1 MAITLISNIK
11 QANNGTFWLVD
22 SNDIRGGLYHVDSVA
37 EMNVLP
43 AGNLKEG
50 MLCYVA
56 AEEKFYQYKKDADG
70 QLKFDVW
77 KVGFDKGETFTEL
90 SDKTIINSIIAN
102 SDALTNLQKQV
113 DAITG
118 TGEGG
123 DATTIAG
130 LNAQL
135 ASLKQT
141 VGSATVGDTAATG
154 LFARIEALEKQL
166 AAHTHEIA
174 DVTGLQAA
182 LDDKAVKSDFDA
194 LKKLVGTLP
203 ETATATNVV
212 GYVDEKV
219 AALVDGA
226 PETLDTLKELADA
239 LNNQPDAITALTNTI
254 SQKADASALEALQQ
268 TVEKNKGASDTVS
281 TKVNALDA
289 ILNGFGG
296 TDEPA
301 TVKDSLE
308 ELKTTLGTKVD
319 QNTVNTS
326 IASAVNK
333 FALSGSENDSN
344 LTISLDFGNGEGA
357 VQLGK
362 VDIPVITVS
371 EVQTII
377 DNLDKKL
384 YKDGA
389 NKWLKKD

>member
-70 QLKFDVW
+70 QLKFDIW

-135 ASLKQT
+135 ASLKTT
-141 VGSATVGDTAATG
+141 VGKATEGDTAATG

-308 ELKTTLGTKVD
+308 ELKTALGTKVD

-333 FALSGSENDSN
+333 FALSGSEDDSN

-377 DNLDKKL
+377 DNLDKKTV
-384 YKDGA
+384 
-389 NKWLKKD
+389 

>member
-43 AGNLKEG
+43 ADNLKEG

-135 ASLKQT
+135 ASLKTT
-141 VGSATVGDTAATG
+141 VGKATEGDTAATG

-308 ELKTTLGTKVD
+308 ELKTALGTKVD

-377 DNLDKKL
+377 DNLDKKTV
-384 YKDGA
+384 
-389 NKWLKKD
+389 

>member
-135 ASLKQT
+135 ASLKTT
-141 VGSATVGDTAATG
+141 VGKATEGDTAATG

-268 TVEKNKGASDTVS
+268 TVEKNKG
-281 TKVNALDA
+281 
-289 ILNGFGG
+289 
-296 TDEPA
+296 
-301 TVKDSLE
+301 
-308 ELKTTLGTKVD
+308 
-319 QNTVNTS
+319 
-326 IASAVNK
+326 
-333 FALSGSENDSN
+333 
-344 LTISLDFGNGEGA
+344 
-357 VQLGK
+357 
-362 VDIPVITVS
+362 DIRYS
-371 EVQTII
+371 
-377 DNLDKKL
+377 
-384 YKDGA
+384 
-389 NKWLKKD
+389 

>member
-56 AEEKFYQYKKDADG
+56 AEEKFYQYKKDVDG

-377 DNLDKKL
+377 DNLDKKTV
-384 YKDGA
+384 
-389 NKWLKKD
+389 

>member
-70 QLKFDVW
+70 QLKFDIW
-77 KVGFDKGETFTEL
+77 KVGFDKEETFTEL
-90 SDKTIINSIIAN
+90 SNKTIINSIIAN

-135 ASLKQT
+135 ASLKTT
-141 VGSATVGDTAATG
+141 VGKATEGDTAATG

-194 LKKLVGTLP
+194 LKELVGTLP

-281 TKVNALDA
+281 TKVDALDA

-308 ELKTTLGTKVD
+308 ELKTALGTKVD

-362 VDIPVITVS
+362 VDISVITVS

-377 DNLDKKL
+377 DNLDKKTV
-384 YKDGA
+384 
-389 NKWLKKD
+389 

>member
-43 AGNLKEG
+43 TDNLKEG

-77 KVGFDKGETFTEL
+77 KVGFDKEETFTEL
-90 SDKTIINSIIAN
+90 SNKTIINSIIAN
-102 SDALTNLQKQV
+102 SDTLTNLQKQV

-135 ASLKQT
+135 ASLKTT
-141 VGSATVGDTAATG
+141 VGKATEGDTAATG

-166 AAHTHEIA
+166 TAHTHEIA
-174 DVTGLQAA
+174 DVTGLQTA

-194 LKKLVGTLP
+194 LKELVGTLP
-203 ETATATNVV
+203 ETATASNVV

-239 LNNQPDAITALTNTI
+239 LNNQPDAIAALTNSI

-268 TVEKNKGASDTVS
+268 TVEKNKGVSDTVS
-281 TKVNALDA
+281 TKVDALDA

-296 TDEPA
+296 ADEPA

-308 ELKTTLGTKVD
+308 ELKTTLATKVD

-326 IASAVNK
+326 IANAVNK
-333 FALSGSENDSN
+333 FALSGSEDDSN
-344 LTISLDFGNGEGA
+344 LTISLDFGDGEGA

-377 DNLDKKL
+377 DNLDKTV
-384 YKDGA
+384 
-389 NKWLKKD
+389 

>member
-135 ASLKQT
+135 ASLKTT
-141 VGSATVGDTAATG
+141 VGKATEGDTAATG

-377 DNLDKKL
+377 NNLDKTV
-384 YKDGA
+384 
-389 NKWLKKD
+389 

>member
-77 KVGFDKGETFTEL
+77 KVGFDKEETFTEL
-90 SDKTIINSIIAN
+90 SNKTIINSIIAN

-194 LKKLVGTLP
+194 LKELVGTLP

-301 TVKDSLE
+301 TVKSALE
-308 ELKTTLGTKVD
+308 ELKTTLTTKVD

-362 VDIPVITVS
+362 VDIPVITVT
-371 EVQTII
+371 EVETII
-377 DNLDKKL
+377 NNLDKETV
-384 YKDGA
+384 
-389 NKWLKKD
+389 

>member
-43 AGNLKEG
+43 TDNLKEG

-77 KVGFDKGETFTEL
+77 KVGFDKEETFTEL
-90 SDKTIINSIIAN
+90 SNKTIINSIIAN

-135 ASLKQT
+135 ASLKTT
-141 VGSATVGDTAATG
+141 VGKATEGDTAATG

-194 LKKLVGTLP
+194 LKELVGTLP
-203 ETATATNVV
+203 ETATASNVV

-239 LNNQPDAITALTNTI
+239 LGNDKNAVTTLTTAIGK
-254 SQKADASALEALQQ
+254 KADASALEALQQ
-268 TVEKNKGASDTVS
+268 TVETNKGNADTVS
-281 TKVNALDA
+281 GKVDALDA
-289 ILNGFGG
+289 ILKGFGG

-308 ELKTTLGTKVD
+308 ELKTALGTKVD

-333 FALSGSENDSN
+333 FALSGSEDDSN

-362 VDIPVITVS
+362 VDIPVITVT
-371 EVQTII
+371 EVETII
-377 DNLDKKL
+377 NNLDKETV
-384 YKDGA
+384 
-389 NKWLKKD
+389 

>member
-377 DNLDKKL
+377 DNLDKKTV
-384 YKDGA
+384 
-389 NKWLKKD
+389 

>member
-43 AGNLKEG
+43 ADNLKEG

-77 KVGFDKGETFTEL
+77 KVGFDKEETFTEL
-90 SDKTIINSIIAN
+90 SNKTIINSIIAN

-135 ASLKQT
+135 ASLKTT
-141 VGSATVGDTAATG
+141 VGKATEGDTAATG

-194 LKKLVGTLP
+194 LKELVGTLP

-308 ELKTTLGTKVD
+308 ELKTALGAKVD

-377 DNLDKKL
+377 DNLDKKTV
-384 YKDGA
+384 
-389 NKWLKKD
+389 

>member
-135 ASLKQT
+135 ASLKTT
-141 VGSATVGDTAATG
+141 VGKATEGDTAATG

-308 ELKTTLGTKVD
+308 ELKTALGTKVD

-377 DNLDKKL
+377 NNLDKTV
-384 YKDGA
+384 
-389 NKWLKKD
+389 

>member
-281 TKVNALDA
+281 GKVDALDA

-308 ELKTTLGTKVD
+308 ELKTALGTKVD

-377 DNLDKKL
+377 DNLDKKTV
-384 YKDGA
+384 
-389 NKWLKKD
+389 

>member
-77 KVGFDKGETFTEL
+77 KVGFDKEETFTEL
-90 SDKTIINSIIAN
+90 SNKTIINSIIAN

-194 LKKLVGTLP
+194 LKELVGTLP
-203 ETATATNVV
+203 ETATASNVV

-308 ELKTTLGTKVD
+308 ELKTTLTTKVD

-377 DNLDKKL
+377 DNLDKKTV
-384 YKDGA
+384 
-389 NKWLKKD
+389 

>member
-1 MAITLISNIK
+1 
-11 QANNGTFWLVD
+11 
-22 SNDIRGGLYHVDSVA
+22 
-37 EMNVLP
+37 MNVLP

-77 KVGFDKGETFTEL
+77 KVGFDKEETFTEL

-135 ASLKQT
+135 ASLKTT
-141 VGSATVGDTAATG
+141 VGKATEGDTAATG

-166 AAHTHEIA
+166 AAHTHKIA

-194 LKKLVGTLP
+194 LKELVGTLP

-239 LNNQPDAITALTNTI
+239 LGNDKNAVTTLTTAIGK
-254 SQKADASALEALQQ
+254 KADASALKALQQ
-268 TVEKNKGASDTVS
+268 TVEANKGNADTVS
-281 TKVNALDA
+281 GKVDALDA

-308 ELKTTLGTKVD
+308 ELKTALGTKVD

-377 DNLDKKL
+377 DNLDKKTV
-384 YKDGA
+384 
-389 NKWLKKD
+389 

>member
-281 TKVNALDA
+281 TKVDALDA

-308 ELKTTLGTKVD
+308 ELKTALGTKVD

-377 DNLDKKL
+377 DNLDKKTV
-384 YKDGA
+384 
-389 NKWLKKD
+389 

>member
-70 QLKFDVW
+70 QLKFDIW

-135 ASLKQT
+135 ASLKTT
-141 VGSATVGDTAATG
+141 VGKATEGDTAATG

-281 TKVNALDA
+281 TKVDALDA

-308 ELKTTLGTKVD
+308 ELKTALGTKVD

-377 DNLDKKL
+377 DNLDKKTV
-384 YKDGA
+384 
-389 NKWLKKD
+389 

>member
-43 AGNLKEG
+43 ADNLKEG

-135 ASLKQT
+135 ASLKTT
-141 VGSATVGDTAATG
+141 VGKATEGDTAATG

-194 LKKLVGTLP
+194 LKELVGTLP

-226 PETLDTLKELADA
+226 PETLDTLKELANA

-308 ELKTTLGTKVD
+308 ELKTALGTKVD

-333 FALSGSENDSN
+333 FALSGSEDDSN
-344 LTISLDFGNGEGA
+344 LTISLDFGDGEGA

-377 DNLDKKL
+377 NNLDKTV
-384 YKDGA
+384 
-389 NKWLKKD
+389 

>member
-70 QLKFDVW
+70 QLKFDIW

-377 DNLDKKL
+377 DNLDKKTV
-384 YKDGA
+384 
-389 NKWLKKD
+389 

>member
-43 AGNLKEG
+43 TDNLKEG

-77 KVGFDKGETFTEL
+77 KVGFDKEETFTEL

-135 ASLKQT
+135 ASLKTT
-141 VGSATVGDTAATG
+141 VGKATEGDTAATG

-166 AAHTHEIA
+166 AAHTHKIA

-194 LKKLVGTLP
+194 LKELVGTLP
-203 ETATATNVV
+203 EAATASSVV

-239 LNNQPDAITALTNTI
+239 LGNDKNAVTTLTTAIGK
-254 SQKADASALEALQQ
+254 KADASALETLQQ
-268 TVEKNKGASDTVS
+268 TVEANKGNADTVS
-281 TKVNALDA
+281 GKVDALDA
-289 ILNGFGG
+289 ILKGFGG

-301 TVKDSLE
+301 TVKSALE
-308 ELKTTLGTKVD
+308 ELKTTLTTKVD

-344 LTISLDFGNGEGA
+344 LTISLDFGEGDNS

-362 VDIPVITVS
+362 VDIPVITVT
-371 EVQTII
+371 EVETII
-377 DNLDKKL
+377 NNLDKETV
-384 YKDGA
+384 
-389 NKWLKKD
+389 

>member
-43 AGNLKEG
+43 ADNLKEG

-308 ELKTTLGTKVD
+308 ELKTTLGTKVN

-377 DNLDKKL
+377 DNLDKKTV
-384 YKDGA
+384 
-389 NKWLKKD
+389 

>member
-43 AGNLKEG
+43 ADNLKEG

-77 KVGFDKGETFTEL
+77 KVGFDKEETFTEL
-90 SDKTIINSIIAN
+90 SNKTIINSIIVN

-135 ASLKQT
+135 ASLKTT
-141 VGSATVGDTAATG
+141 VGKATEGDTAATG

-308 ELKTTLGTKVD
+308 ELKTALGTKVD

-377 DNLDKKL
+377 DNLDKKTV
-384 YKDGA
+384 
-389 NKWLKKD
+389 

>member
-301 TVKDSLE
+301 TVKSALE
-308 ELKTTLGTKVD
+308 ELKTTLTTKVD

-362 VDIPVITVS
+362 VDIPVITVT
-371 EVQTII
+371 EVETII
-377 DNLDKKL
+377 NNLDKETV
-384 YKDGA
+384 
-389 NKWLKKD
+389 

>member
-70 QLKFDVW
+70 QLKFDIW

-135 ASLKQT
+135 ASLKTT
-141 VGSATVGDTAATG
+141 VGKATEGDTAATG

-281 TKVNALDA
+281 TKVDALDA

-377 DNLDKKL
+377 DNLDKKTV
-384 YKDGA
+384 
-389 NKWLKKD
+389 

>member
-254 SQKADASALEALQQ
+254 SKKADASALEALQQ

-319 QNTVNTS
+319 QNTVNIS

-377 DNLDKKL
+377 DNLDKKTV
-384 YKDGA
+384 
-389 NKWLKKD
+389 

>member
-135 ASLKQT
+135 ASLKTT
-141 VGSATVGDTAATG
+141 VGKATEGDTAATG

-344 LTISLDFGNGEGA
+344 LTILLDFGNGEGA

-377 DNLDKKL
+377 DNLDKKTV
-384 YKDGA
+384 
-389 NKWLKKD
+389 

>member
-135 ASLKQT
+135 ASLKTT
-141 VGSATVGDTAATG
+141 VGKATEGDTAATG

-281 TKVNALDA
+281 TKVDALDA

-377 DNLDKKL
+377 DNLDKKTV
-384 YKDGA
+384 
-389 NKWLKKD
+389 

>member
-43 AGNLKEG
+43 TDNLKEG

-77 KVGFDKGETFTEL
+77 KVGFDKEETFTEL
-90 SDKTIINSIIAN
+90 SNKTIINSIIAN
-102 SDALTNLQKQV
+102 SDTLTNLQKQV

-135 ASLKQT
+135 ASLKTT
-141 VGSATVGDTAATG
+141 VGKATEGDTAATG

-166 AAHTHEIA
+166 TAHTHEIA
-174 DVTGLQAA
+174 DGTGLQTA

-194 LKKLVGTLP
+194 LKELVGTLP
-203 ETATATNVV
+203 ETATASNVV

-226 PETLDTLKELADA
+226 PETLDTLKDA
-239 LNNQPDAITALTNTI
+239 LNNQPDAIAALTNSI

-268 TVEKNKGASDTVS
+268 TVEKNKGVSDTVS
-281 TKVNALDA
+281 TKVDALDA

-296 TDEPA
+296 ADEPA

-308 ELKTTLGTKVD
+308 ELKTTLATKVD

-326 IASAVNK
+326 IANAVNK
-333 FALSGSENDSN
+333 FALSGSEDDSN
-344 LTISLDFGNGEGA
+344 LTISLDFGDGEGA

-377 DNLDKKL
+377 DNLDKTV
-384 YKDGA
+384 
-389 NKWLKKD
+389 

>member
-43 AGNLKEG
+43 ADNLKEG

-77 KVGFDKGETFTEL
+77 KVGFDKEETFTEL
-90 SDKTIINSIIAN
+90 SNKTIINSIIAN

-135 ASLKQT
+135 ASLKTT
-141 VGSATVGDTAATG
+141 VGKATEGDTAATG

-308 ELKTTLGTKVD
+308 ELKTALGTKVD

-333 FALSGSENDSN
+333 FALSGSEDDSN

-377 DNLDKKL
+377 DNLDKKTV
-384 YKDGA
+384 
-389 NKWLKKD
+389 

>member
-70 QLKFDVW
+70 QLKFDIW
-77 KVGFDKGETFTEL
+77 KVGFDKEETFTEL
-90 SDKTIINSIIAN
+90 SNKTIINSIIAN

-135 ASLKQT
+135 ASLKTT
-141 VGSATVGDTAATG
+141 VGKATEGDTAATG

-254 SQKADASALEALQQ
+254 SQKANASALEALQQ

-301 TVKDSLE
+301 TVKSALE
-308 ELKTTLGTKVD
+308 ELKTTLTTKVD

-377 DNLDKKL
+377 DNLDKKTV
-384 YKDGA
+384 
-389 NKWLKKD
+389 

>member
-77 KVGFDKGETFTEL
+77 KVGFDKEETFTEL

-135 ASLKQT
+135 ASLKTT
-141 VGSATVGDTAATG
+141 VGKATEGDTAATG

-377 DNLDKKL
+377 DNLDKKTV
-384 YKDGA
+384 
-389 NKWLKKD
+389 